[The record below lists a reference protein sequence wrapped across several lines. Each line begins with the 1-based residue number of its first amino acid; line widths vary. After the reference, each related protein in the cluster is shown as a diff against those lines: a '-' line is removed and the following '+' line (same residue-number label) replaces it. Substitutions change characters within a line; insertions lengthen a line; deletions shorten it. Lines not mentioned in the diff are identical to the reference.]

1 MAFFCVVMLD
11 MALEL
16 SLFDATYQDMA
27 SKFFEHFI
35 MIADAMNAAGN
46 GEGNKKTCNCFVLFF
61 VVFFFCDSVAKA
73 YFLPIVFVF
82 LGRRSVNPRKSCSNC
97 S

>member
-16 SLFDATYQDMA
+16 SLFDSAYQDMA

-35 MIADAMNAAGN
+35 MIADAMNEAGN
-46 GEGNKKTCNCFVLFF
+46 GEGKKIITLV
-61 VVFFFCDSVAKA
+61 
-73 YFLPIVFVF
+73 PIVNVTTKIQIFII
-82 LGRRSVNPRKSCSNC
+82 LALLRRNVQRLVGPISAA
-97 S
+97 

>member
-1 MAFFCVVMLD
+1 MAFFCVIMLD

-16 SLFDATYQDMA
+16 SLFDSTYQDMA

-46 GEGNKKTCNCFVLFF
+46 GEGNQTT
-61 VVFFFCDSVAKA
+61 
-73 YFLPIVFVF
+73 
-82 LGRRSVNPRKSCSNC
+82 
-97 S
+97 

>member
-1 MAFFCVVMLD
+1 MQPVKYNETRANFNFKQADGTAWMAFFCVVMLD

-16 SLFDATYQDMA
+16 SLFDSAYQDMA

-46 GEGNKKTCNCFVLFF
+46 GEGWFM
-61 VVFFFCDSVAKA
+61 
-73 YFLPIVFVF
+73 
-82 LGRRSVNPRKSCSNC
+82 
-97 S
+97 